1 MALFCISLPHKKYI
15 HTKVPKST
23 QFIRKINLQVFFMAN
38 MELLVHPQKVS
49 LKLILQ
55 RSFESRTGE
64 VYILKLAVG
73 LY

>member
-1 MALFCISLPHKKYI
+1 
-15 HTKVPKST
+15 
-23 QFIRKINLQVFFMAN
+23 MAN
-38 MELLVHPQKVS
+38 MELSVHPQKVS